1 MESVECMEGVWAIPQ
16 RCNYGCSVYWQCV
29 FKGYCSEIQYHSK
42 PWRECLWFPVK
53 GKRSIGCLVDIPLEW
68 YERTPN
74 DAQQAES
81 VVLWIVMWLRDP
93 SLSCAQSACHHEQ
106 WVQQR
111 GVLSVPSVHRFP
123 GIQR

>member
-1 MESVECMEGVWAIPQ
+1 MSPSQYGGYDPRLVTEWVRVRIP
-16 RCNYGCSVYWQCV
+16 
-29 FKGYCSEIQYHSK
+29 I
-42 PWRECLWFPVK
+42 K

-81 VVLWIVMWLRDP
+81 VVLWIVVWLRDL

-106 WVQQR
+106 WCNKGGAIGPVSPSFPPASSDDRSASQLVAWFCPTR
-111 GVLSVPSVHRFP
+111 GPISLKDNSQSL
-123 GIQR
+123 